1 LSFTNRTCRKSSQSP
16 LPSKETAT
24 RHPSGVRK
32 PTLGQVPDDL
42 KVKAESGRVV
52 SRAGKNADPVRAV
65 QQRYG
70 LTFERSV
77 KLPQE
82 KLDFLEARATRRSG
96 RAQADIGG
104 SMIVTGRSADLE
116 HAANATVINGG
127 GTTQCVTGSD
137 NAASTVLR
145 GFTIQ
150 NGWDGGSDGGG
161 GMVLENSSAVIV
173 QCTFVNNKAA
183 NFGGAVSVRG
193 TGSPQFINC
202 IFEGNGEATGNDPL
216 GGGVLYAYRGSP
228 TFVNCLF
235 NGNKAGEGGV
245 ALVYFGNPTFI
256 NCTFVNNQAKI
267 GRGGAIYDPNGQATL
282 KNCIL
287 WNNTT
292 TRGVGEADQIG
303 AGGGGR
309 SLARYCDIQAGW
321 PGTNIINADP
331 MFTGDITQGYYT
343 LQSGSPCKETGENA
357 ALPPDIGNLDWDL
370 DTSEPIPLDL
380 ALHER
385 ASGPAVDMGAYEY
398 FDIVPGGPE

>member
-1 LSFTNRTCRKSSQSP
+1 MFRSRSSYMALFVVCTFVSVPASAAVRYVKPTASGTGDCTSWANACTLASGLGGAQTGDELWVKSGTYAPVSLKNGVKVYGGFAGTEGAASQSNP
-16 LPSKETAT
+16 
-24 RHPSGVRK
+24 
-32 PTLGQVPDDL
+32 
-42 KVKAESGRVV
+42 
-52 SRAGKNADPVRAV
+52 
-65 QQRYG
+65 
-70 LTFERSV
+70 
-77 KLPQE
+77 
-82 KLDFLEARATRRSG
+82 
-96 RAQADIGG
+96 
-104 SMIVTGRSADLE
+104 
-116 HAANATVINGG
+116 AANATVINGG